1 MGRNLETCSFA
12 EYVSTQNENWDSNAT
27 EMDGYWMDIQWMAGC
42 MNMGKLPLALPQ
54 ILRLP

>member
-27 EMDGYWMDIQWMAGC
+27 EMDEYWMDIQWMAGC
-42 MNMGKLPLALPQ
+42 MNMGKLPLALP
-54 ILRLP
+54 